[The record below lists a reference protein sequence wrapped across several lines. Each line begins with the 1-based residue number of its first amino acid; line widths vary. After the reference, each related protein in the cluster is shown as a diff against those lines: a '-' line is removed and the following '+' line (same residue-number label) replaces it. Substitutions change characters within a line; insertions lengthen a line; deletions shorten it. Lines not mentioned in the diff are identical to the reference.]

1 MINFKLITKKIK
13 LYITIKQVNLDI
25 AQHLLMIFVIYE
37 FISKGPINP
46 KVIIE
51 LIVQYMFNWEHIY
64 NEL

>member
-25 AQHLLMIFVIYE
+25 PQHLLMIFVIYE

-64 NEL
+64 NLS

>member
-51 LIVQYMFNWEHIY
+51 LIVQYMFN
-64 NEL
+64 

>member
-25 AQHLLMIFVIYE
+25 AQHLLMSFVIYE

-46 KVIIE
+46 KIIIE
-51 LIVQYMFNWEHIY
+51 LIVQYMFN
-64 NEL
+64 

>member
-25 AQHLLMIFVIYE
+25 PQHLLMIFVIYE

-51 LIVQYMFNWEHIY
+51 LIVQYMFN
-64 NEL
+64 

>member
-37 FISKGPINP
+37 FISKDPINP

-51 LIVQYMFNWEHIY
+51 LIVQYMFN
-64 NEL
+64 

>member
-25 AQHLLMIFVIYE
+25 PQHLLMIFVIYE
-37 FISKGPINP
+37 FISKAPINP

-51 LIVQYMFNWEHIY
+51 LIVQYMFN
-64 NEL
+64 

>member
-64 NEL
+64 NLS

>member
-25 AQHLLMIFVIYE
+25 PQHLLMIFVIYE
-37 FISKGPINP
+37 FISKGSINP

-51 LIVQYMFNWEHIY
+51 LIVQYMFN
-64 NEL
+64 